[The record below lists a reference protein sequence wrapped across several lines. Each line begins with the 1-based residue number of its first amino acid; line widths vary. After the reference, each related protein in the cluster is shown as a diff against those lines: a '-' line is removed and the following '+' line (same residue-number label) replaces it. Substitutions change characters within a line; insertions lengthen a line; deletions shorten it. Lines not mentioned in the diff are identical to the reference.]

1 MNPSVREFW
10 FQSGPVKKQETLH
23 SSRTEKIKDLRT
35 TVMREPV
42 YLIEATQQRLHNST
56 ALGYVQSDQAVSTVM
71 MEEPVCRIKHDIAR
85 VFEPLEEALS
95 HGSYIHPGGYKDF
108 HDNLQK
114 LTKQY
119 RTERGRGVM
128 SEELL
133 REYLDE
139 KARVGN
145 TILLVDQT
153 LSKEEHKSEVERV
166 KKEAAEQA
174 QRAAEKQI
182 QIQQQLMEKIEKE
195 REITKQEYKQV
206 LDAGLKELKDL
217 TDKGFKEIG
226 EYMEKNKN
234 GVQSNDNPTPQN
246 NVSKM
251 LDGVGTICSFVP
263 GVGTAIGGGLI
274 ASAKALDYASELVK

>member
-1 MNPSVREFW
+1 
-10 FQSGPVKKQETLH
+10 
-23 SSRTEKIKDLRT
+23 
-35 TVMREPV
+35 
-42 YLIEATQQRLHNST
+42 
-56 ALGYVQSDQAVSTVM
+56 
-71 MEEPVCRIKHDIAR
+71 
-85 VFEPLEEALS
+85 
-95 HGSYIHPGGYKDF
+95 
-108 HDNLQK
+108 
-114 LTKQY
+114 
-119 RTERGRGVM
+119 M

-133 REYLDE
+133 RDYLDE

-174 QRAAEKQI
+174 RRAAEEQI
-182 QIQQQLMEKIEKE
+182 QIQQQLMERIEKE

-206 LDAGLKELKDL
+206 LEARLKELKDL

-234 GVQSNDNPTPQN
+234 ANQSNDNPTPQN